1 MTNKDTI
8 GSFASSLQAAFSALR
23 AARDL
28 PSELEPLRSL
38 VPDGFTPRVTIG
50 RLDANKKFKSRRVD
64 ADFDKYWEPSECHV
78 LISFAPDLPGSSLL
92 PSPPA
97 QPSLP
102 SRLQDLLNALEHA
115 EALPGLQ
122 FVGLKWFRDQHL
134 PQQGFSWTAD
144 PRERSAQLREATG
157 QGIVL
162 TIQVP
167 NPKAPSHP
175 TTTIR
180 LNRSHPRFLEKA
192 APAAG
197 GKGPFR
203 PRKIEGG
210 PMSQTIIEGRR

>member
-38 VPDGFTPRVTIG
+38 APDGFAPRVTIG
-50 RLDANKKFKSRRVD
+50 RLDANKKFKGRRVD
-64 ADFDKYWEPSECHV
+64 ADFEKYWKPSECQA
-78 LISFAPDLPGSSLL
+78 LISFEPDAAGISPE
-92 PSPPA
+92 PSP
-97 QPSLP
+97 QPPLP
-102 SRLQDLLNALEHA
+102 SRLQDLLNALERA
-115 EALPGLQ
+115 EAQPGLQ
-122 FVGLKWFRDQHL
+122 FVGLKWFRDQFL
-134 PQQGFSWTAD
+134 PQQGLPWTAD
-144 PRERSAQLREATG
+144 PRERSEQLREATD
-157 QGIVL
+157 QGIVM

-180 LNRSHPRFLEKA
+180 LNRSHPRFREKA
-192 APAAG
+192 EGATG
-197 GKGPFR
+197 RTGPFR

-210 PMSQTIIEGRR
+210 PMSQTIVEGRR

>member
-1 MTNKDTI
+1 MTDRETI
-8 GSFASSLQAAFSALR
+8 GSFAEKLESALSTFG
-23 AARDL
+23 AAREL
-28 PSELEPLRSL
+28 SPELEPLRSL
-38 VPDGFTPRVTIG
+38 APDGFTPQVTIG
-50 RLDANKKFKSRRVD
+50 LLDANKRFKGRRVD

-78 LISFAPDLPGSSLL
+78 LISFAPDLPSSSLL

-122 FVGLKWFRDQHL
+122 FVGLKWFRDQYL

-144 PRERSAQLREATG
+144 SRERSAQLREATG
-157 QGIVL
+157 QGIVM

-167 NPKAPSHP
+167 NPKVPSHP

-180 LNRSHPRFLEKA
+180 LNRSHPRFREKS

-197 GKGPFR
+197 GKGPFS
-203 PRKIEGG
+203 PRTIEGG